1 MIVFGID
8 PGIAHT
14 GYGVIKADQAAL
26 TAIGFGSIRT
36 DAKAES
42 AYRLKSIYDS
52 LIRLVSQYQPDIF
65 VLEDI
70 FFNKN
75 VSSALAVGE
84 ARGIAKLVAANASR
98 KVWNYPPAQVKQA
111 VVGYGKASKHQIQEM
126 VKILLKL
133 DEIPQPDHAA
143 DALAIA
149 ICHARSRKVL
159 QLRERYNN
167 S

>member
-1 MIVFGID
+1 MRAKTQNTD
-8 PGIAHT
+8 CLEEL
-14 GYGVIKADQAAL
+14 QAQ
-26 TAIGFGSIRT
+26 R
-36 DAKAES
+36 D
-42 AYRLKSIYDS
+42 
-52 LIRLVSQYQPDIF
+52 
-65 VLEDI
+65 
-70 FFNKN
+70 
-75 VSSALAVGE
+75 
-84 ARGIAKLVAANASR
+84 AANASR

-111 VVGYGKASKHQIQEM
+111 VVGYGKASKRQIQEM